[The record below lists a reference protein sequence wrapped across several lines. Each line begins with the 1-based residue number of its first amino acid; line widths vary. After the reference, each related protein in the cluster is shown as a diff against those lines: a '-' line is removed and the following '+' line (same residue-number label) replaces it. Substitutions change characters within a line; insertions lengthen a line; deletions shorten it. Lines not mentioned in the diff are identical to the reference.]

1 MEWSSTYFRINF
13 TYDWRGSDRI
23 ARTNRCTK
31 WRSEDIDINV
41 KRRQRRHQGLVL
53 TLSARIRSPTSNVG
67 NIDFEGIDFG
77 SAKNDP
83 YNSRTVIAAKNVLAS
98 SEQEQSIR
106 ETVPRIA
113 IAAILDNRRTIGYT

>member
-1 MEWSSTYFRINF
+1 MEWSPTCFRINF
-13 TYDWRGSDRI
+13 TYNWRGSDRI

-31 WRSEDIDINV
+31 WSIDINV

-67 NIDFEGIDFG
+67 NIDFEGIDLG